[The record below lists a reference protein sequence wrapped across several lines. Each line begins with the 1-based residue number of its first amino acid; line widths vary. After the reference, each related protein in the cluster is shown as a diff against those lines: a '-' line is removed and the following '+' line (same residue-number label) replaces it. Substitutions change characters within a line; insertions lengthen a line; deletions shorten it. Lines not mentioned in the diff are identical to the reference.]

1 MHGRALPLLCLLLAM
16 ASSAVQANDDDT
28 RRLLNQI
35 DRNLNERERSHLV
48 EETPPDVDPSALIT
62 INGTTYSVDA
72 TLTDLEPAIYVAINL
87 QQWAKV
93 DQFVEKYQDL
103 PGHNPALVL
112 MAQGMVARSKDNH
125 SLAIPEQPLEI
136 QRTIHSFDPCI
147 ACAVHVMDPNGEELM
162 KVKVT

>member
-72 TLTDLEPAIYVAINL
+72 TLTVVTPEPA
-87 QQWAKV
+87 
-93 DQFVEKYQDL
+93 
-103 PGHNPALVL
+103 
-112 MAQGMVARSKDNH
+112 
-125 SLAIPEQPLEI
+125 PL
-136 QRTIHSFDPCI
+136 TAF
-147 ACAVHVMDPNGEELM
+147 GEEAGDTWGRALGLGDLSD
-162 KVKVT
+162 VGHGVAPSSRVTGYLILVTRLRYLATI

>member
-1 MHGRALPLLCLLLAM
+1 MHGRALPLLCLLLVM

-93 DQFVEKYQDL
+93 DQF
-103 PGHNPALVL
+103 
-112 MAQGMVARSKDNH
+112 
-125 SLAIPEQPLEI
+125 
-136 QRTIHSFDPCI
+136 
-147 ACAVHVMDPNGEELM
+147 
-162 KVKVT
+162 